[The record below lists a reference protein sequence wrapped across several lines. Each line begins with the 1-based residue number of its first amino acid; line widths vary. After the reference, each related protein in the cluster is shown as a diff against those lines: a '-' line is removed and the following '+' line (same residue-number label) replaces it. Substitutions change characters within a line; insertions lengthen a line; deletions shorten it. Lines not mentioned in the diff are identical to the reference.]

1 MADSTW
7 RWLGQIGAFVAIPCL
22 IAAPFLVWEWFWAL
36 LVAGVV
42 GLAVN
47 MAATTARLSRLE
59 SRVNQLG
66 P

>member
-7 RWLGQIGAFVAIPCL
+7 RWLGRVGAFVAIPCL
-22 IAAPFLVWEWFWAL
+22 VAAPFLVWEWFWTL
-36 LVAGVV
+36 LIAGVV
-42 GLAVN
+42 GLAAN

-59 SRVNQLG
+59 SRMDQLV